1 MSSENPTTFLNR
13 LNESMREKG
22 ISPESLMESVSGIGP
37 VRLAQLFKGEWQ
49 PSIFIRQRIAK
60 VLGCSLEWL
69 MGETED
75 PTPIKTESS
84 SLVVECSYPGFYRWL
99 TDRRY
104 MGMKPP
110 WDPQGR
116 TFVGNVP
123 AWFYVLDNAVTEGCD
138 ENNCTLDLTDLE
150 IQVISN
156 WIRHRSARRRQL
168 SMSLFA
174 PGPKVIELD
183 QAKARLRGV
192 YMATGVASY

>member
-1 MSSENPTTFLNR
+1 MQE
-13 LNESMREKG
+13 EG
-22 ISPESLMESVSGIGP
+22 ISREFLMDNVSGIGP
-37 VRLAQLFKGEWQ
+37 VRLARLFDGEWQ
-49 PSIFIRQRIAK
+49 PSFFVNQRIAK
-60 VLGCSLEWL
+60 VLDCSLEWL

-75 PTPIKTESS
+75 PTPKEMEPAP
-84 SLVVECSYPGFYRWL
+84 LVAEWSWPGFYSWL

-104 MGMKPP
+104 MGTKPP

-116 TFVGNVP
+116 TFAGNVP
-123 AWFYVLDNAVTEGCD
+123 AWFYVLDYAVTEGCD
-138 ENNCTLDLTDLE
+138 ETNCTLDLTDLE

-156 WIRHRSARRRQL
+156 WIRHRSARRRRL

-192 YMATGVASY
+192 DMAAGVVSY